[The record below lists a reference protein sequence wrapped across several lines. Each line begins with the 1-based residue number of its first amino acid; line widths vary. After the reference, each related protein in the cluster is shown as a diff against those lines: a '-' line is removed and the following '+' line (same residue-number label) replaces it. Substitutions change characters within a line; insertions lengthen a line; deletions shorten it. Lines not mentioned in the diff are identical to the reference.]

1 MADKSTPISSFIGAG
16 PPGVSKIDPVTIP
29 GFGPA
34 QQAEFDPKK
43 FKVRWTKIDFDDAG
57 SLAELEILETK
68 ALRNEGTYILS
79 KDKFVFMDKYYMI
92 VSYLEQESNANV
104 RN

>member
-1 MADKSTPISSFIGAG
+1 MAATTSTSPFIGAG
-16 PPGVSKIDPVTIP
+16 TPGVSKIDPVTIP

-34 QQAEFDPKK
+34 AQSEFDPTK
-43 FKVRWTKIDFDDAG
+43 FKVRWIKIDFDDVS

-79 KDKFVFMDKYYMI
+79 KDKFVFMDKYFMI
-92 VSYLEQESNANV
+92 VSYLEQEHNANAG
-104 RN
+104 R